1 MQRVLGDF
9 KYRVK
14 FKSDNSVHQLTQKV
28 SFRPKFG
35 LQTTKNDQ
43 KPSWAFEIQ
52 IDYKLR
58 L

>member
-14 FKSDNSVHQLTQKV
+14 FKSVRYSVHQLTQKV

-52 IDYKLR
+52 IR